1 LRDVLYDT
9 FVAAIS
15 AAMSEDEWMK
25 ALARSDD
32 FRDAMRLTASG
43 VAALTTDGVAGR
55 AGVTVST
62 FQSFSME
69 PPSVL
74 ACIHCES
81 RNLEAI
87 LKNGIFAANVLA
99 ADQEDMARIFAG
111 GTPERRTQALATDR
125 WHVLATGAPVLR
137 GALCSFD
144 CRLADVF
151 AFASHRIII
160 GAVEAIEIAGSEPL
174 LYSDRAYRQLKTP
187 DRLDFRLVKGEL
199 ITPA

>member
-1 LRDVLYDT
+1 MNAPIR
-9 FVAAIS
+9 A
-15 AAMSEDEWMK
+15 
-25 ALARSDD
+25 DD
-32 FRDAMRLTASG
+32 FREAMRLTASG
-43 VAALTTDGVAGR
+43 VAVITTAGAAGR

-81 RNLEAI
+81 RNLETI
-87 LKNGIFAANVLA
+87 LKNGNFAANVLA

-111 GTPERRTQALATDR
+111 GAPEQRAQAFDGDR
-125 WHVLATGAPVLR
+125 WQILTTGAPVLR

-151 AFASHRIII
+151 AFASHRIVI
-160 GAVEAIEIAGSEPL
+160 GAVQAVAIAGNEPL
-174 LYSDRAYRQLKTP
+174 LYSDRAYRRLKTP
-187 DRLDFRLVKGEL
+187 DRPDLQPVKGEL
-199 ITPA
+199 ITPI

>member
-1 LRDVLYDT
+1 MN
-9 FVAAIS
+9 APIKP
-15 AAMSEDEWMK
+15 E
-25 ALARSDD
+25 D
-32 FRDAMRLTASG
+32 FREAMRLTASG
-43 VAALTTDGVAGR
+43 VAVLTTHGEAGR

-62 FQSFSME
+62 FQSFSMD

-81 RNLEAI
+81 RNLETI
-87 LKNGIFAANVLA
+87 LKNGNFAANVLS

-111 GTPERRTQALATDR
+111 GTPELRAQAFATDR

-160 GAVEAIEIAGSEPL
+160 GAVQAVEIAGSEPL
-174 LYSDRAYRQLKTP
+174 LYSDRAYRRLKTP
-187 DRLDFRLVKGEL
+187 DRLDLQPVKGEL
-199 ITPA
+199 ITPG